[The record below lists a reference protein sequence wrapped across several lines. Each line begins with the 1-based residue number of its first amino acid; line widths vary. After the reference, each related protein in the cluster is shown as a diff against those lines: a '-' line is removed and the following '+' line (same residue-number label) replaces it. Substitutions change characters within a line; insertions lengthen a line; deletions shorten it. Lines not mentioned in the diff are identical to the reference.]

1 MILDAVGKN
10 PIGFLCKSYRKSYC
24 NIGIPIGFANGSYRI
39 CTVTHE
45 PKTSVYCPLNS
56 QPALVRQERDVPVCK
71 GFFAPQPANY
81 HASPVCRR
89 TPNQFS
95 RSLAPPLESASQTLP
110 AAKPTE
116 KNIPRWIWC
125 VSCGPGESRIQLFF
139 SRPKSEDNE
148 EIKNTCGY
156 NLHANLCPH
165 RTGSNEI
172 QPLLC
177 TTLQAANHI
186 NQKWRPGKRLKVKKK
201 RLHTYARRCLSCFH
215 CGTSAFSNLKPKV
228 ADLDRGP
235 CKCVCTFG
243 GALSAWRTIQLR
255 EQVAWANCLEK
266 LEQNM
271 IQSKSDE
278 LQEIGLL

>member
-1 MILDAVGKN
+1 MNRKLRFTAPSTPSLHWCARNETFQFAKV
-10 PIGFLCKSYRKSYC
+10 FLHH
-24 NIGIPIGFANGSYRI
+24 N
-39 CTVTHE
+39 
-45 PKTSVYCPLNS
+45 
-56 QPALVRQERDVPVCK
+56 RQITMP
-71 GFFAPQPANY
+71 P
-81 HASPVCRR
+81 PVCRR
-89 TPNQFS
+89 TPNHFS

-186 NQKWRPGKRLKVKKK
+186 NQKWRPGKRLKVKK
-201 RLHTYARRCLSCFH
+201 
-215 CGTSAFSNLKPKV
+215 N
-228 ADLDRGP
+228 
-235 CKCVCTFG
+235 VCTHMHVAVSAASTAARQHSAISSPKLLTLT
-243 GALSAWRTIQLR
+243 GAL
-255 EQVAWANCLEK
+255 ANVCARLGGHCLLGGRFSCGSK
-266 LEQNM
+266 LHGQTVSRNW
-271 IQSKSDE
+271 SK
-278 LQEIGLL
+278 I